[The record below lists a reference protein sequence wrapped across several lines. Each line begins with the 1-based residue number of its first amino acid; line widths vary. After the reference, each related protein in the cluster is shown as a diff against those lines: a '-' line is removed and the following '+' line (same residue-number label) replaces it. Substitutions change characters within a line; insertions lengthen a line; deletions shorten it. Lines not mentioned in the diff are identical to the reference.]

1 MEEIKMKIEIKI
13 LSIGLTPISVVV
25 RSGNVFDAI
34 CMQPDREIVSVSGEY
49 SKGIV
54 KIVL

>member
-1 MEEIKMKIEIKI
+1 MEEIKMQIEIKI
-13 LSIGLTPISVVV
+13 LSIGLTPINVNV
-25 RSGNVFDAI
+25 RSGNVFDAM
-34 CMQPDREIVSVSGEY
+34 CMQPDGEVILIVGEY